1 LLALCVLY
9 SFSQCLFGSLAM
21 RTTPGRSS
29 SIRHEAAPA
38 ESQLVYRRDPV
49 TGLPV
54 EGHLKWGLVPHYADR
69 WPDLRPIHARAETIA
84 EQRMFRDAFRKRRCI
99 TPMNAFFQKDK
110 TGKRYA
116 VSRGDGQPFGVAGIW
131 ENWKNPETSQ
141 WERTFALI
149 TVPANT
155 LIAPV
160 HDRML
165 AIIEQED
172 FERWF
177 APEDD
182 DPRYLLK
189 PYPAELMSIAPIG
202 KTARRL

>member
-1 LLALCVLY
+1 MPISPPKEHGA
-9 SFSQCLFGSLAM
+9 
-21 RTTPGRSS
+21 
-29 SIRHEAAPA
+29 EPA
-38 ESQLVYRRDPV
+38 KAQLVYRRDPV
-49 TGLPV
+49 TGGMV
-54 EGHLKWGLVPHYADR
+54 EGQLTWGLIPHDADR
-69 WPDLRPIHARAETIA
+69 RPDFRPIHARAETIH

-99 TPMNAFFQKDK
+99 APMNAFFQKDK

-116 VSRGDGQPFGVAGIW
+116 VSRSDGQPFGVAGIW

-155 LIAPV
+155 LIAPI

-177 APEDD
+177 APDDD
-182 DPRYLLK
+182 DPRFLLK

-202 KTARRL
+202 KTARHS